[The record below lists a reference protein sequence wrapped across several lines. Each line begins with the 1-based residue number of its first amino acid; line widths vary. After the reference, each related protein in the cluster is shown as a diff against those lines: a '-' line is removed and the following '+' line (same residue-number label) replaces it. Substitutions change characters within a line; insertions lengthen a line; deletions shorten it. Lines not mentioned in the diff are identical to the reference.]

1 VMLTLFSLVVALLHA
16 NVTNEHFREAFL
28 FGMFFLAMACGQAL
42 WGALFILRPSR
53 RLIAIAAVGNVMII
67 TVWLASRTTGLPFGP
82 TPWRAE
88 PIGAIDVVCTFIE
101 TIICVTA
108 VKLLVRT
115 NDDVPH
121 ADAQTLLDAPT
132 SAPSSAVRA
141 LQKRSATDPQ
151 ACGGARRTQHYSF
164 APRVRP

>member
-42 WGALFILRPSR
+42 WAALFILRPSR
-53 RLIAIAAVGNVMII
+53 RLIAIAAVGNVVII
-67 TVWLASRTTGLPFGP
+67 MVWLASRTTGLPLGP

-115 NDDVPH
+115 DRDVPR
-121 ADAQTLLDAPT
+121 AGARTSPDAPT
-132 SAPSSAVRA
+132 SVLRA
-141 LQKRSATDPQ
+141 LQQRSATSSH
-151 ACGGARRTQHYSF
+151 ARRGVSATQQRSPTRS
-164 APRVRP
+164 APSASSA